1 MDEKRTG
8 QTPAERSH
16 LPLPQQGFPGL
27 SPMLI
32 AGQTSEVSLNNSEVG
47 YQKPKAQGMG
57 TGEPAEVLI
66 TQELPIC
73 RLISRSKL
81 IGM

>member
-1 MDEKRTG
+1 
-8 QTPAERSH
+8 
-16 LPLPQQGFPGL
+16 
-27 SPMLI
+27 MLI
-32 AGQTSEVSLNNSEVG
+32 AGQTSEASLNNSEVG
-47 YQKPKAQGMG
+47 YQKSKAQGMD
-57 TGEPAEVLI
+57 TGEPAKVLI

>member
-1 MDEKRTG
+1 
-8 QTPAERSH
+8 
-16 LPLPQQGFPGL
+16 
-27 SPMLI
+27 MLI
-32 AGQTSEVSLNNSEVG
+32 AGQTSEASLNNSEVG
-47 YQKPKAQGMG
+47 YQKSKAQGMG